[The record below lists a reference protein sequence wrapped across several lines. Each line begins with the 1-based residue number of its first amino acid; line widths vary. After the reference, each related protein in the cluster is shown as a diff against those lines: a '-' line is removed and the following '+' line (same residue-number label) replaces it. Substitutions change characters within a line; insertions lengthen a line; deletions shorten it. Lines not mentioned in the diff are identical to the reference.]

1 MADGP
6 RLFTVD
12 EANRALPLVRPIVGD
27 LMAEHAAWRQAVER
41 FELAVAA
48 DPGAPGDEAAAEP
61 PAVMAARLV
70 AEAHASRIQE
80 LMTELAD
87 LGCLF
92 KGFDGGLV
100 DFLSL
105 RDDRPVY
112 LCWRHGEDRVSHW
125 HDIDGGFAGRQPID
139 AHLFSETT

>member
-1 MADGP
+1 MADAP

-12 EANRALPLVRPIVGD
+12 EANRLLPLIRPIVGD
-27 LMAEHAAWRQAVER
+27 LLGEHAAWQEAIGR

-48 DPGAPGDEAAAEP
+48 DPGHDGAEGEAAA
-61 PAVMAARLV
+61 AVREE
-70 AEAHASRIQE
+70 AEAHAARIDACLAE
-80 LMTELAD
+80 LTE

-92 KGFDGGLV
+92 KGFEGGLV

-112 LCWRHGEDRVSHW
+112 LCWRHGESSVSHW
-125 HDIDGGFAGRQPID
+125 HDLDGGFGGRHPID